1 MPPHPQDPSDRGHS
15 FWQSKERFS
24 GTRKEA
30 GVEGQSCRI
39 AAPKPE
45 EFAGPGSRALERASS
60 GDVFG
65 RADAPATAARLPRV
79 RQSLTINGRF
89 VTQNLTGVQR
99 YSREIVSALDKLLL
113 DERWRS
119 SISAKLIV
127 PSDGARGLDL
137 QAIGVQPTFGRVG
150 GPVWTQCVLP
160 ILTRGVLLS
169 LGNIG
174 PVISSNHIICI
185 HDLNTYLAPDSYSL
199 KFRLYYR
206 AILPR
211 LAKRAA
217 RVVTVSNFSAR
228 MLDEFKLCPLDKV
241 TVIPNGHEHVER
253 WRPDRSAFATSCS
266 GGRPFV
272 FVLGSRAR
280 HKNVQILFDIAREL
294 DALGLDLLVAGTPNR
309 YFSPVE
315 QSAAPNVRMLGF
327 VTDDDLA
334 ALYQNAFCFAF
345 PSLTEGFG
353 LPVLEA
359 MALGCPVVVSG
370 CASMPEVCGNA
381 ALYADPKSPRS
392 WLDQIKR
399 LKTDP
404 DLAATLRADGRRQ
417 AARFSW
423 TKSAQH
429 YLNLIMSLSP
439 RDR

>member
-1 MPPHPQDPSDRGHS
+1 MSPHRRVPSVRGPF
-15 FWQSKERFS
+15 FWQSQGGYS

-30 GVEGQSCRI
+30 GIESQVCQI
-39 AAPKPE
+39 AAPNPE
-45 EFAGPGSRALERASS
+45 EFAGPRACALDRASS
-60 GDVFG
+60 SDVFG
-65 RADAPATAARLPRV
+65 HAEASATAARLPRV

-89 VTQNLTGVQR
+89 LTQNLTGVQR
-99 YSREIVSALDKLLL
+99 YSREIVSALDNLLQ
-113 DERWRS
+113 DERLRA

-127 PSDGARGLDL
+127 PCDGAHSLDL
-137 QAIGVQPTFGRVG
+137 RAISVQPTFGSVG
-150 GPVWTQCVLP
+150 GPIWTQCVLP
-160 ILTRGVLLS
+160 ILAQGVLLS

-174 PVISSNHIICI
+174 PVISSKHIICI

-206 AILPR
+206 AILPL
-211 LAKRAA
+211 LAQRAA

-228 MLDEFKLCPLDKV
+228 MLDEFKFCPLEKIA
-241 TVIPNGHEHVER
+241 VIPNGHEHVER
-253 WRPDRSAFATSCS
+253 WRPDRSAFASSCS

-294 DALGLDLLVAGTPNR
+294 DAMGLDLLVAGTPNR

-315 QSAAPNVRMLGF
+315 QSGAPNVRMLGF

-353 LPVLEA
+353 LPALEA
-359 MALGCPVVVSG
+359 MALGCPVIVSG

-392 WLDQIKR
+392 WLDQIRR
-399 LKTDP
+399 LQADL

-423 TKSAQH
+423 TKSAMH
-429 YLNLIMSLSP
+429 YLNLIMSLSSK
-439 RDR
+439 DR